1 MVKRKSQRQLSL
13 FQGVVDP
20 VGDGVPPI
28 SDERPEVL
36 ASKTYRLKVP
46 VNGETLHLYVTISD
60 RDGRPFEFFLNCSN
74 MALTEYLAAVS
85 VLASRMLRNGFSAEA
100 VASDLV
106 AIESPF
112 TGHMRKGGYCPS
124 LSALIAR
131 TLVAHVNGTAV
142 P

>member
-1 MVKRKSQRQLSL
+1 VVKRKSNRQLSL
-13 FQGVVDP
+13 FQGMVEKVA
-20 VGDGVPPI
+20 DGVPPV

-36 ASKTYRLKVP
+36 ASRTYRLKVP
-46 VNGETLHLYVTISD
+46 VNGEMLQLYMTISD

-74 MALTEYLAAVS
+74 MALSEYLAAVS

-106 AIESPF
+106 AVESPF

-131 TLVAHVNGTAV
+131 TLLAHANGTAL